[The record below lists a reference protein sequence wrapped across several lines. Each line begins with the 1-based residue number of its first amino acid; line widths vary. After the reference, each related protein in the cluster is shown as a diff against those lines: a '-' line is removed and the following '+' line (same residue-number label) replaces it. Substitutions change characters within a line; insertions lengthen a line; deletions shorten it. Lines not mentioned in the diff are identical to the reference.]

1 MKVMSELK
9 SHENSSCGKKASLP
23 QSDVTS
29 VQLNDSQDEET
40 SQRVYGGSSKL
51 EHTLRRADT
60 DVK

>member
-9 SHENSSCGKKASLP
+9 SHENSSCAKKASLP

-40 SQRVYGGSSKL
+40 S
-51 EHTLRRADT
+51 
-60 DVK
+60 

>member
-9 SHENSSCGKKASLP
+9 SHENNSCGKKASLP

-40 SQRVYGGSSKL
+40 SQKVYGGAFKL
-51 EHTLRRADT
+51 EHMSRRVDT

>member
-40 SQRVYGGSSKL
+40 S
-51 EHTLRRADT
+51 
-60 DVK
+60 

>member
-29 VQLNDSQDEET
+29 IQLNDSQDEET
-40 SQRVYGGSSKL
+40 SQKIYGGASKI
-51 EHTLRRADT
+51 EHMNRRADT